1 VIVVVKGNSHAR
13 LKGGT
18 SFEDHGRSLGR
29 WQRAVLQPPQK
40 PEAHE
45 AIHRQ
50 IGDLEETSAE
60 RRKLERALEALSLL
74 RFPPGS

>member
-1 VIVVVKGNSHAR
+1 VIVVVKGNSHAQ

-18 SFEDHGRSLGR
+18 SFEDHGRSIGR

-40 PEAHE
+40 LEAND

-50 IGDLEETSAE
+50 IRDLEETSAE
-60 RRKLERALEALSLL
+60 RRKSWKALW
-74 RFPPGS
+74 RR